1 MVLGKV
7 LSSTFIISILV
18 LKLFDQ
24 GSQLPGFLHQAV
36 HELLE
41 ASFRLAR
48 GCGNIIG
55 ISFGS

>member
-1 MVLGKV
+1 MILGKV
-7 LSSTFIISILV
+7 LCSTIIISILAPE
-18 LKLFDQ
+18 LFDQ

-55 ISFGS
+55 ITFGS